1 MSEHHHVNYMKI
13 YWILMIMFIVSVVGP
28 EVTDNKAL
36 ILLSAFGI
44 AIVKA
49 LIVAGWFMHLAWEKK
64 IIWYAVCTSL
74 AFMFLFVFAVSP
86 DILKDSG
93 HNWKSN
99 IVVNAEEGMPKHDH
113 DHEAASHDEAKSHH

>member
-13 YWILMIMFIVSVVGP
+13 YWILMAMFIVSVVGP
-28 EVTDNKAL
+28 EVTENKAL

-49 LIVAGWFMHLAWEKK
+49 IIVAGWFMHLAWEKK

-86 DILKDSG
+86 DILKESG

-99 IVVNAEEGMPKHDH
+99 IVVKAEDGMPGHHHETHGQASGQGDH
-113 DHEAASHDEAKSHH
+113 